1 MSRNNFLL
9 LEILSL
15 FDEKSFKKSIFL
27 SSQQLG
33 KEKSPNKNKNWN
45 VRMNLDLTDKQDFSE
60 RVSNKET
67 TD

>member
-15 FDEKSFKKSIFL
+15 FRRKKLQKSIFL

-33 KEKSPNKNKNWN
+33 KEKSTNKNKNWN
-45 VRMNLDLTDKQDFSE
+45 VRMNLDLTDKQELSE
-60 RVSNKET
+60 RVRNKET